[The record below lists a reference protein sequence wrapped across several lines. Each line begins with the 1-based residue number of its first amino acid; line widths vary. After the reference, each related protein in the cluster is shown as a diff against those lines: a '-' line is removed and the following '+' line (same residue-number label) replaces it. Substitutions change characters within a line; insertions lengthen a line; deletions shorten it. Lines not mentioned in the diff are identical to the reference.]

1 MQSFIRFIRTWML
14 AIGIIMGTVLF
25 FLFVWFPSLQPYEED
40 TFAIVKFIQPWLIFT
55 MLFVTFCKVDPKEL
69 KFNRWMFWLA
79 IIQVGC
85 FSALALPLIFLTNVD
100 GLFQWYALRP
110 IIEGG
115 MLCLICPTA
124 TAAAVVTGKLG
135 GSIPNNTTYTIIIN
149 LIVALIIPTF
159 VPLLNPDS
167 DMGFFKSFFLII
179 GKVFPLLFCPFLLA
193 LVVRY
198 TSEKLLYKITHIKD
212 LALYIWAFGLTF
224 AIMVSVKS
232 IWESHAALWILAGI
246 CIISAISCV
255 FQFWAGRKIGQVYN
269 DTITAGQALGQ
280 KNTVFLIWCGYTF
293 FDPLS
298 SIAGGF
304 YSVFH
309 NLWNSY
315 QLARIAKK

>member
-1 MQSFIRFIRTWML
+1 ML
-14 AIGIIMGTVLF
+14 AIGILMGTLLF
-25 FLFVWFPSLQPYEED
+25 CIFIWFPQLKPYEED
-40 TFAIVKFIQPWLIFT
+40 TFRIVKFIQPWLIFT
-55 MLFVTFCKVDPKEL
+55 MLFVTFCKVNPKDL
-69 KFNRWMFWLA
+69 KFNPWMLWLA
-79 IIQVGC
+79 LIQVGC
-85 FSALALPLIFLTNVD
+85 FVILALPLI
-100 GLFQWYALRP
+100 LFASMGGPSSVTQWNSWHS

-135 GSIPNNTTYTIIIN
+135 GSITNNTTYTILIN
-149 LIVALIIPTF
+149 FIVAIIIPTF

-167 DMGFFKSFFLII
+167 DLGFIKSFFLII

-198 TSEKLLYKITHIKD
+198 TSERLLHKITHIKD
-212 LALYIWAFGLTF
+212 LALYLWAFGLTF

-232 IWESHAALWILAGI
+232 IWESHAALWVLASI
-246 CIISAISCV
+246 CIISGLSCL
-255 FQFWAGRKIGQVYN
+255 FQFWAGRKIGHRYE
-269 DTITAGQALGQ
+269 DAITAGQALGQ